1 MTAWTFGVA
10 TLALTTAVAAQ
21 STAFTYQGRLKNG
34 SQLASGLHDFRFR
47 LFDAASAGNQ
57 VGTTQ
62 CVDNILVTEG
72 LFTSTI
78 DFGQQFASPSPRF
91 LEIEVRADTG
101 LDCSNIGGFVVLAPR
116 QALTAAPLASHARSA
131 FSLDAADGSPQQAV
145 FVDNAGKVGIG
156 TTTPQANLDV
166 RTADQGVRIQ
176 GASAGVNNTAYLTF
190 ANGAGTDLGYI
201 GDGSSGDSSMYLTSY
216 ADDIHLFTAVGAALT
231 AKSAGNIG
239 IGTTTPAAKLD
250 VRGDIRLGNSGQ
262 YRATAGEE
270 NLRIIRGEV
279 GPAGDLRLGSGFTPA
294 NIGVGQYEIT
304 FTTPFAG
311 TPVVTATPYKGIGGS
326 TAQMIVMIDFISTTK
341 VRFVVRN
348 TATGEW
354 GDWYF
359 DFIAIGPR

>member
-1 MTAWTFGVA
+1 MASRALGVLA
-10 TLALTTAVAAQ
+10 TLALTTAAAAQ

-131 FSLDAADGSPQQAV
+131 FSLDAADGSPQPAV

-216 ADDIHLFTAVGAALT
+216 ANDIHLFTAFGAALT

-250 VRGDIRLGNSGQ
+250 VRGNIKLGSTGQ
-262 YRATAGEE
+262 YSALGGQE
-270 NLRIIRGEV
+270 
-279 GPAGDLRLGSGFTPA
+279 DLRLIRGDIDGNGTVIRGTGFTVVRQSEGVYDVTFVPA
-294 NIGVGQYEIT
+294 FSGIPTVIATAVIGTGQPRWATNAT
-304 FTTPFAG
+304 FFQSS
-311 TPVVTATPYKGIGGS
+311 S
-326 TAQMIVMIDFISTTK
+326 TARIVMVTSGS
-341 VRFVVRN
+341 
-348 TATGEW
+348 ATDS
-354 GDWYF
+354 DWSLCV
-359 DFIAIGPR
+359 IGPR